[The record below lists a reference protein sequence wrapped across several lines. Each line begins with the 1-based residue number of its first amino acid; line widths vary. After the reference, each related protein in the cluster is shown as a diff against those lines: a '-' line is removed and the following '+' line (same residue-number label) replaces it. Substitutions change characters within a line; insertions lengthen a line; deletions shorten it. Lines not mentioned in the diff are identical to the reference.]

1 MSVFYKTFLN
11 LKKTHAFVFLFVV
24 LLGCEQKKES
34 VSEENYLIKDNII
47 SLTENST
54 LKPRIQIQKSTQ
66 EVIHLDLNVNG
77 YVKAVPNQYA
87 KIAAPFVGRITKS
100 HVKLGQ
106 EVKKGTPIFSLS
118 SSEYFTAQ
126 QTYLTTY
133 QELKV
138 AEINLKRQQDLLNN
152 AVGVK
157 RELEAAELDY
167 KVKKLALNQ
176 AVATLNIYNVNP
188 SNMKIGEA
196 LVVTSPIAGTIIQNN
211 LIIGDYLKEDSE
223 ALVTIAELSKVWVA
237 AQIKEKD
244 LAVLKN
250 LNEVM
255 LFAEA
260 YSNTVFVGQIV
271 NIGGLVNEETRSVEV
286 LIEVDNSQKLLKPGM
301 YVNAKFKDFGKEMLV
316 IPTKAIFQEKDDSF
330 VFLQVGEN
338 QFKRQKIKSIAT
350 DDPNKTAILEG
361 LKQSDQLIIDGGIYL
376 LQAK

>member
-11 LKKTHAFVFLFVV
+11 LKKTNAFVFLFVV
-24 LLGCEQKKES
+24 LLGCEQKNES
-34 VSEENYLIKDNII
+34 SSEENYLIKDHII
-47 SLTENST
+47 SLTE
-54 LKPRIQIQKSTQ
+54 KSTIKSRIKIEKASQ
-66 EVIHLDLNVNG
+66 EVVHLDLDVNG
-77 YVKAVPNQYA
+77 YVKAIPNQFA

-100 HVKLGQ
+100 HIKLGQ
-106 EVKKGTPIFSLS
+106 KVKKGTPIFSLS
-118 SSEYFTAQ
+118 SSDFFIAQ

-138 AEINLKRQQDLLNN
+138 AEINLKRQEDLLKN

-188 SNMKIGEA
+188 LNMKIGEA
-196 LVVTSPIAGTIIQNN
+196 LIVTSPIAGTIIQND
-211 LIIGDYLKEDSE
+211 LIIGDYVKEDSE
-223 ALVTIAELSKVWVA
+223 ALVTIAELSQVWIA
-237 AQIKEKD
+237 AQVKEKD

-250 LNEVM
+250 LNEVL

-260 YSNTVFVGQIV
+260 YSNTPFIGQIV
-271 NIGGLVNEETRSVEV
+271 NIGDVVNEDTRSVEV
-286 LIEVDNSQKLLKPGM
+286 LIEVNNAQNLLKPGM
-301 YVNAKFKDFGKEMLV
+301 YVSVKLKDSGKEMLV

-330 VFLQVGEN
+330 IFLQIGEN
-338 QFKRQKIKSIAT
+338 QFKKQKIKSIST
-350 DDPNKTAILEG
+350 NDPNKTAILEG